1 MPVVD
6 ELSDRYQEVL
16 STLVQEYIERGEPIS
31 SLWLTRQGH
40 LRVSSA
46 TIRNILAKLEQWGF
60 LRQPHA
66 SSGRVPTDLGY
77 RCYVDRLLEDR
88 RPRSGGRKLEA
99 RLSRGGSVDDVLAS
113 ASFELSKAS
122 RCVGFALTRPTET
135 SAFDQIQF
143 VPIGATKVLVVV
155 VSTDGQVS
163 QKAIEIGE
171 RIDVQDLRQAAT
183 YLNTEFSGLP
193 LPAVRDAI
201 VALLQEERLL
211 YDELRAEALRLA
223 RSTIDAITTQ
233 DELFI
238 QGASWLLSER
248 IETDEHLSRA
258 ALRAVF
264 EMIEEKDRLIRL
276 LGKYI
281 DGPGLLVVIGAE
293 HATPDLRLFSLVAAP
308 YSDSHRTGT
317 VGIIGPTRMHYWRAI
332 AAVDDV
338 TGALTK
344 VLPRTGHDLGA

>member
-1 MPVVD
+1 MPVAD
-6 ELSDRYQEVL
+6 ELSDRYQYVL
-16 STLVQEYIERGEPIS
+16 STLVQEYIEHGEPVS
-31 SLWLTRQGH
+31 SLWLTRQGN

-46 TIRNILAKLEQWGF
+46 TIRNILAKLEQWGY
-60 LRQPHA
+60 LRQPHS
-66 SSGRVPTDLGY
+66 SSGRVPTDRGY

-122 RCVGFALTRPTET
+122 QCVGFALTRSTVT
-135 SAFDQIQF
+135 TAFDQIQF

-155 VSTDGQVS
+155 VSTDGHVS
-163 QKAIEIGE
+163 QKAIDVGE
-171 RIDVQDLRQAAT
+171 RVNIEELQQAAT

-193 LPAVRDAI
+193 LPTVRDAI
-201 VALLQEERLL
+201 VAQLREERLL
-211 YDELRAEALRLA
+211 YDELLARALRLA
-223 RSTIDAITTQ
+223 RSTLEDITTQ

-238 QGASWLLSER
+238 QGASLLLSDV
-248 IETDEHLSRA
+248 IDTDEHLSRA

-281 DGPGLLVVIGAE
+281 EGPGLLVIIGTE
-293 HATPDLRLFSLVAAP
+293 HATPDLRLFSLVTAT

-317 VGIIGPTRMHYWRAI
+317 VGILGPTRMHYWRAI